1 MTGGDMSHACPSP
14 HGRTHFLE
22 HAGPC
27 AGHVW
32 LPLLRMGVDREEEMG
47 EVTLPVSRAGAG

>member
-1 MTGGDMSHACPSP
+1 MSACPP
-14 HGRTHFLE
+14 QPPYGRTHFLE

-32 LPLLRMGVDREEEMG
+32 LPLLRMGVDREEEMR